1 MACTVMGLVV
11 NSQCDM
17 AGSTLMVDPAAQSRR
32 VSAQGLQW
40 RIALLVDGL
49 LTYV

>member
-17 AGSTLMVDPAAQSRR
+17 AGSTLMVDPAFYSGAYRCLQSAVE
-32 VSAQGLQW
+32 VSCA
-40 RIALLVDGL
+40 A
-49 LTYV
+49 